1 MMKALALK
9 KPGTIDGL
17 EIVEIQQPSILADE
31 IRIKVK
37 AVGLNPSDFQTIEYT
52 KDLDSEQ
59 VMILGLDIS
68 GIVEEVGSD
77 VIDFKKGDR
86 VFYLREM
93 SNKNGGFAEYSV
105 AKSNH
110 LVKIPDNVSFEAAAA
125 SPGAGFTAYKAI
137 EQKLRPISG
146 KTILVHGGAGG
157 VGGYAIQLAKRRGLE
172 VLTTCLERDKD
183 YVLDLGADLA
193 IDFQKEDVYGI
204 VDSYTSGLGVNYILS
219 TIGSEGAT
227 KDLDILAFEGEIA
240 VTAGFPDFSKV
251 KFYEKQLSI
260 HEIALGLALSN
271 EDTKIQKSIQNIGEK
286 FIELLANNEIVPPSI
301 DLVGLEDIPHKLK
314 EIKNGQITGKVVAK
328 IQ

>member
-31 IRIKVK
+31 VRIKVK

>member
-17 EIVEIQQPSILADE
+17 KIVEIKQPSILADE
-31 IRIKVK
+31 VRIKVK

-77 VIDFKKGDR
+77 VTDFKKGDR
-86 VFYLREM
+86 VFYLREL
-93 SNKNGGFAEYSV
+93 SNKNGGFAEFSV

-110 LVKIPDNVSFEAAAA
+110 LVNIPDNVSFEVAAA
-125 SPGAGFTAYKAI
+125 SPGAGFTAFKAI
-137 EQKLRPISG
+137 EQKLRPIAG
-146 KTILVHGGAGG
+146 KTILIHGGAGG
-157 VGGYAIQLAKRRGLE
+157 VGGYAIQLAKRRGAK
-172 VLTTCLERDKD
+172 VITTCLGRDKD
-183 YVLDLGADLA
+183 YVLDLGADLV
-193 IDFQKEDVYGI
+193 IDFQKENVYEIIGN
-204 VDSYTSGLGVNYILS
+204 YTKGLGVNYILS
-219 TIGSEGAT
+219 TIGTGGAT
-227 KDLDILAFEGEIA
+227 KDLTILAFDGEIA
-240 VTAGFPDFSKV
+240 VTSGFPDFSKI

-271 EDTKIQKSIQNIGEK
+271 EDLKIQRSIQSIGEK
-286 FIELLANNEIVPPSI
+286 FVELLTNNEIIPPSI
-301 DLVGLEDIPHKLK
+301 DLVELEDIPRKLK
-314 EIKNGQITGKVVAK
+314 EIKKGQITGKVVAR

>member
-31 IRIKVK
+31 VRIKVK

-93 SNKNGGFAEYSV
+93 SNKYGGFAEYSV

-286 FIELLANNEIVPPSI
+286 FVELLANNEIVPPSI